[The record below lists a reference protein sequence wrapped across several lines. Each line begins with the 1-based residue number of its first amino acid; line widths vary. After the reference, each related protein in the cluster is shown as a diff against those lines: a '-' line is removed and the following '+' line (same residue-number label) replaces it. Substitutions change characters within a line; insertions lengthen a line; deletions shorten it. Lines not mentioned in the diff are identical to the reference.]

1 MDTQSK
7 KKKKSLQYRET
18 ESTFTSKETA
28 SFNGLF
34 FTCENIYNI
43 YYMYRRVPQ
52 LESEKANRKAH
63 TRGSLFIKFSVEPT
77 FRARQVTIKATK
89 A

>member
-1 MDTQSK
+1 MLVVYPKAQLLHISNLQALGWGGGRTERNGLAGAGGRK
-7 KKKKSLQYRET
+7 KK
-18 ESTFTSKETA
+18 FT
-28 SFNGLF
+28 
-34 FTCENIYNI
+34 
-43 YYMYRRVPQ
+43 YYQ

>member
-1 MDTQSK
+1 
-7 KKKKSLQYRET
+7 
-18 ESTFTSKETA
+18 
-28 SFNGLF
+28 
-34 FTCENIYNI
+34 
-43 YYMYRRVPQ
+43 MYRRVPQ

-77 FRARQVTIKATK
+77 FRARQVTIKATM